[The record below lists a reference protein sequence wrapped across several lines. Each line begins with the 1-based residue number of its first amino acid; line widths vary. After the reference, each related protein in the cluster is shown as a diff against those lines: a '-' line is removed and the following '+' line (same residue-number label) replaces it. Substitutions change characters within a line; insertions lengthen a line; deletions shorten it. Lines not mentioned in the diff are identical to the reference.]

1 MVFEF
6 KDRKV
11 VSVAAKEYY
20 TISSRSHS
28 HSHYNRKLEPAAIV
42 IKKNE
47 ERESSSKLQEM
58 RVGVSRFI
66 RHEIEKE
73 NSRLFCS
80 SLSLPF
86 LFEIV
91 TNPILFLP
99 AYYL

>member
-42 IKKNE
+42 KKKMKR
-47 ERESSSKLQEM
+47 ERAAASYK
-58 RVGVSRFI
+58 
-66 RHEIEKE
+66 K
-73 NSRLFCS
+73 
-80 SLSLPF
+80 
-86 LFEIV
+86 
-91 TNPILFLP
+91 
-99 AYYL
+99 